1 MPDENNDL
9 VYKPDEQIEANAAP
23 DLTAES
29 DSLDNNTDV
38 EARSKFRRFIDFV
51 KKHKISLSII
61 TGVIILLIGVFIFI
75 PVINV
80 GKTSL
85 VNVGTI
91 IKLEKDQAAKL
102 KVRDV
107 TVKIVSFTNDVCPIG
122 KKCFG
127 SNKQAVEYMLTE
139 NGKGFANGSE
149 TPPVGSDY
157 KIETISSD
165 YKTYAEIKIV
175 KQK

>member
-9 VYKPDEQIEANAAP
+9 VDKTDEQIEATDAP

-29 DSLDNNTDV
+29 DNLENDANIET
-38 EARSKFRRFIDFV
+38 RSKFRRFIDFV

-61 TGVIILLIGVFIFI
+61 TAVIILLIGLFIFI

-85 VNVGTI
+85 VNVGTA
-91 IKLEKDQAAKL
+91 IKLEKGQTAKL

-107 TVKIVSFTNDVCPIG
+107 TVKIVNLSDVVCPTVNG
-122 KKCFG
+122 CFG
-127 SNKQAVEYMLTE
+127 SNKKSVEYILTE
-139 NGKGFANGSE
+139 NGKGYATGSE

-157 KIETISSD
+157 KIETVSSD